1 MEPKLLDSL
10 SIYLDTGFCFEMD
23 SKLITC
29 LPIIY
34 FDKGNC
40 PEMELK
46 LFDSLSIYLDTG
58 YCFEMEPKLVSYF
71 L

>member
-1 MEPKLLDSL
+1 MELKLFDSL
-10 SIYLDTGFCFEMD
+10 SIYLDTGYCSEMEPKLFNCF
-23 SKLITC
+23 LI
-29 LPIIY
+29 
-34 FDKGNC
+34 GNC